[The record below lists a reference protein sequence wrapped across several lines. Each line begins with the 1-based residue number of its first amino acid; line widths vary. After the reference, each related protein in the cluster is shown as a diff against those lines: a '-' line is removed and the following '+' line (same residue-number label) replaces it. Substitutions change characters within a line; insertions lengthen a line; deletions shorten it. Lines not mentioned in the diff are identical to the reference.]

1 MKKLLLLSVAISFLV
16 SCYYDNA
23 SELYPAAGLNLN
35 CDTVNVTYT
44 KNIEPLFISN
54 CGANNSCHSTSMAEG
69 GVILD
74 TYANAILVDNTLMI
88 GCVEHTSGYSPMP
101 PVGKISDCGINQL
114 KLWIQNGK
122 LQ

>member
-1 MKKLLLLSVAISFLV
+1 MKKLFLAAVMMGFLS

-44 KNIEPLFISN
+44 KNIGPLFVSN
-54 CGANNSCHSTSMAEG
+54 CGSNNSCHSSSIAEG

-74 TYANAILVDNTLMI
+74 NYASAILVDDALMI
-88 GCVEHTSGYSPMP
+88 GCVEQSSGYSPMP
-101 PVGKISDCGINQL
+101 PVGKISDCGINQI

-122 LQ
+122 PQ